1 VRERFDR
8 FRRTALRFCVKNL
21 RTIQDLRMRRARPSA
36 QSRTVSSPNWIPV
49 RQRARD
55 MTDLEPGTIASRSA
69 KALEGAGAA
78 PIRPA
83 ALDQGHGRLG
93 SPRANLI
100 LAHSADPTA
109 EAAQSPV
116 AIIDIGSNSVRLV
129 AYDGLTRAPTPLY
142 NEKVLCGLGRNVL
155 TTGRLNEEAVARA
168 LAALARFRVL
178 CETMR
183 VGRVFVLATAAARD
197 AENGPDFLRAAEAA
211 CGQEIQLLSGRRE
224 AELSALGVISGFH
237 APDGVVGDLGGGS
250 LELVDVRGS
259 VVGQG
264 VTMPLGGLALQDLSG
279 GSVKK
284 AAKIV
289 REHMRKAVPQL
300 ETLRGRTFY
309 AVGGTWR
316 ALARMHQAARGY
328 PLHVMHGYTVEPS
341 DELTFLQIVE
351 QTEAALLP
359 DVDAIS
365 EARRPLLAYGAV
377 VLEEII
383 RVGRP
388 REVAISAS
396 GVREGLLFE
405 QLDRDARLIDPLL
418 AAAAEL
424 NVLRARAPRHAE
436 ELIAWTDRFVESL
449 DGHETADERRLRHAG
464 CLLSDLGWRAHP
476 DYRDEQA
483 IAAVQNAAFVG
494 VDHPGRAYLALAVS
508 LRHTGLAPEKANP
521 ILRGVAGPRLF
532 ERARLLGAL
541 LRVAFPISAG
551 MGGALER
558 APLTVEEGRV
568 TLRLSSDWE
577 ALSGDRLLNRVR
589 ALGRVV
595 GLDGRIEIG

>member
-1 VRERFDR
+1 MGSPL
-8 FRRTALRFCVKNL
+8 ANL
-21 RTIQDLRMRRARPSA
+21 SL
-36 QSRTVSSPNWIPV
+36 
-49 RQRARD
+49 ARD
-55 MTDLEPGTIASRSA
+55 
-69 KALEGAGAA
+69 
-78 PIRPA
+78 
-83 ALDQGHGRLG
+83 
-93 SPRANLI
+93 
-100 LAHSADPTA
+100 A
-109 EAAQSPV
+109 EATDSAAHLPV

-178 CETMR
+178 CQTMR
-183 VGRVFVLATAAARD
+183 VRQVFVLATAAARD

-224 AELSALGVISGFH
+224 AELSALGVVSGFH
-237 APDGVVGDLGGGS
+237 APNGVVGDMGGGS
-250 LELVDVRGS
+250 LELVDVRGA

-289 REHMRKAVPQL
+289 REYMRKAAPQL

-316 ALARMHQAARGY
+316 AIARLHQAARGY
-328 PLHVMHGYTVEPS
+328 PVHVMHGYAVEPT
-341 DELTFLQIVE
+341 DELSFLQVVE
-351 QTEAALLP
+351 QTDVALLQ

-405 QLDRDARLIDPLL
+405 QLDRDTRLIDPLL
-418 AAAAEL
+418 ASAGEF
-424 NVLRARAPRHAE
+424 NVLRARSPRHGE
-436 ELIAWTDRFVESL
+436 ELITWTDRFVTTL

-464 CLLSDLGWRAHP
+464 CLLSDVGWRAHP
-476 DYRDEQA
+476 DYRGEQS
-483 IAAVQNAAFVG
+483 IAVIQNAAFVG

-508 LRHTGLAPEKANP
+508 LRHTGLAPEKANAM
-521 ILRGVAGPRLF
+521 LRSVAGPRLF

-541 LRVAFPISAG
+541 LRIAFPISAG
-551 MGGALER
+551 MDGALGR
-558 APLTVEEGRV
+558 APLTVEDGRV
-568 TLRLSSDWE
+568 VLRLPRDWE
-577 ALSGDRLLNRVR
+577 ALNGDRLLNRVR
-589 ALGRVV
+589 GLGRII
-595 GLDGRIEIG
+595 GLDGRVEMTDSAA

>member
-1 VRERFDR
+1 
-8 FRRTALRFCVKNL
+8 
-21 RTIQDLRMRRARPSA
+21 
-36 QSRTVSSPNWIPV
+36 
-49 RQRARD
+49 
-55 MTDLEPGTIASRSA
+55 
-69 KALEGAGAA
+69 
-78 PIRPA
+78 
-83 ALDQGHGRLG
+83 LG
-93 SPRANLI
+93 SPRANLT
-100 LAHSADPTA
+100 LAHSADPLA
-109 EAAQSPV
+109 SEARHPV

-129 AYDGLTRAPTPLY
+129 AYDGLSRAPTPLY

-155 TTGRLNEEAVARA
+155 TTGRLNEDAVARA
-168 LAALARFRVL
+168 LTALARFRVL
-178 CETMR
+178 CDTMR
-183 VGRVFVLATAAARD
+183 VGQVFVLATAAARD
-197 AENGPDFLRAAEAA
+197 AENGPDFLRAAESA

-224 AELSALGVISGFH
+224 AELSALGVVSGFH

-250 LELVDVRGS
+250 LELVDVRGA

-284 AAKIV
+284 AGKIV

-316 ALARMHQAARGY
+316 AIARLHQAARNY
-328 PLHVMHGYTVEPS
+328 PVHVMHGYTVEPT
-341 DELTFLQIVE
+341 DELSFLQVVE
-351 QTEAALLP
+351 QTDVALLQ

-418 AAAAEL
+418 ASAAEF
-424 NVLRARAPRHAE
+424 NNLRSRAPRHGE
-436 ELIAWTDRFVESL
+436 ELIAWTDRFVATL

-464 CLLSDLGWRAHP
+464 CLLSDVGWRAHP
-476 DYRDEQA
+476 DYRDEQS
-483 IAAVQNAAFVG
+483 IAVIQNAAFVG
-494 VDHPGRAYLALAVS
+494 VDHPGRAYLALSVS
-508 LRHTGLAPEKANP
+508 LRHTGLAAEKANP
-521 ILRGVAGPRLF
+521 MLRGLAGPRLF

-551 MGGALER
+551 MDGALGR
-558 APLTVEEGRV
+558 APLIVEEGRV
-568 TLRLSSDWE
+568 VLRLPRDWE
-577 ALSGDRLLNRVR
+577 PLSGDRLLNRVR
-589 ALGRVV
+589 ALGRVI
-595 GLDGRIEIG
+595 GLDGRVEVMGGTA